1 MEWTANKYKHDVEYI
16 ERIKNQKFE
25 ERNEVDK
32 YLMETNC
39 RMMYLANIL
48 DDPMKEKCGRCDL
61 CLNKHLI
68 SDETDP
74 DIVKK
79 GTRHLKKSEQDLVC
93 RVRIP
98 KYSMPIYKL
107 SGILDNKLR
116 ASKGKILSRWNDV
129 GWGKEVAEG
138 KINGFFS
145 NNLVEGS
152 IELILER
159 WKPELFPKAVL
170 SVPSLNNPNLVE
182 SFSERLAQKLNLT
195 YSNCIKKIKKND
207 YQKKQ
212 ENSFYQFNNL
222 DGVFEIGK
230 VKKEPVLLVDDIVDS
245 TATLTV
251 LSALLLKKGVT
262 KVYPFVLATTNHS
275 GG

>member
-1 MEWTANKYKHDVEYI
+1 MRSQN
-16 ERIKNQKFE
+16 
-25 ERNEVDK
+25 
-32 YLMETNC
+32 
-39 RMMYLANIL
+39 
-48 DDPMKEKCGRCDL
+48 
-61 CLNKHLI
+61 
-68 SDETDP
+68 S
-74 DIVKK
+74 
-79 GTRHLKKSEQDLVC
+79 QD
-93 RVRIP
+93 
-98 KYSMPIYKL
+98 SMPIYKL

-129 GWGKEVAEG
+129 GWGKEVAEV
-138 KINGFFS
+138 KIIGFFS

-182 SFSERLAQKLNLT
+182 SFSERLAKKLNLT

-230 VKKEPVLLVDDIVDS
+230 VKKRTYSPC
-245 TATLTV
+245 
-251 LSALLLKKGVT
+251 
-262 KVYPFVLATTNHS
+262 
-275 GG
+275 